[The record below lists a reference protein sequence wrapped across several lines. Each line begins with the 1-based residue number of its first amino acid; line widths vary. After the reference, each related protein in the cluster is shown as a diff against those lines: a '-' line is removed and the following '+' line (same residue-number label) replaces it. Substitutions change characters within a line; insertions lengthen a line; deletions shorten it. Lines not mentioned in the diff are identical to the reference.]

1 MRQPDRVMVK
11 FLHGNAETQTAPA
24 ALQGLYNS
32 EIHFK
37 IETFWNG
44 GFEVA
49 LVDPVN
55 GYMVGGY
62 AKAFDEAVHWLVE
75 HAELH
80 LARMLQKNHLADEPG
95 PISSLPGASA
105 SHPG

>member
-1 MRQPDRVMVK
+1 MVK
-11 FLHGNAETQTAPA
+11 FLHGAAETHTEPA
-24 ALQGLYNS
+24 AIRGLYGR

-55 GYMVGGY
+55 GYMVGGN
-62 AKAFDEAVHWLVE
+62 AKTFDKAVHWLVE
-75 HAELH
+75 HAE
-80 LARMLQKNHLADEPG
+80 NHLADMLEKEHLADQSNLA
-95 PISSLPGASA
+95 IVSRSAASESYPA
-105 SHPG
+105 